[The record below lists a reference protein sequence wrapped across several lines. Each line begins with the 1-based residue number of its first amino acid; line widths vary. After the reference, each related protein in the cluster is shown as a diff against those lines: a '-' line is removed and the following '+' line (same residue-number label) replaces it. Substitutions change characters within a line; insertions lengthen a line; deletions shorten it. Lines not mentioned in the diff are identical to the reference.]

1 LANGSIGNPKKWLYR
16 NILHFIAWYKDPG
29 LRGRTQIMT
38 YIERF
43 QNAIRA
49 ILAWTM
55 ILVTFLVTLD
65 VIYSLA
71 KYLLTPPLNLQINE
85 LLSFF
90 GSILLVLIGVELL
103 ETFKNYKQDKTF
115 NVLIALLV
123 ALIAISR
130 KVIIMEIEG
139 DPSEM
144 ELIGLSSLIVALS
157 LGYYLVNKS
166 GSIKK

>member
-1 LANGSIGNPKKWLYR
+1 
-16 NILHFIAWYKDPG
+16 
-29 LRGRTQIMT
+29 MT

-43 QNAIRA
+43 QNAILA

-55 ILVTFLVTLD
+55 TLVTLLVTLD

-71 KYLLTPPLNLQINE
+71 KYLLLPPANLQINE

-103 ETFKNYKQDKTF
+103 ETFKNFKKDKTF

-139 DPSEM
+139 DPNEM
-144 ELIGLSSLIVALS
+144 ELVGISALIIALS
-157 LGYYLVNKS
+157 VGYYLINKS
-166 GSIKK
+166 VSIK